1 MHAHAHAHN
10 EQSLS
15 KVIYWDRSWEDRQVV
30 HSDTAK
36 TSNLLHDCPWS
47 ALTSFMAIARRCSLQ
62 FNVFGLLRHAFD
74 LQPLTVTMT

>member
-36 TSNLLHDCPWS
+36 TSNLLHDYP
-47 ALTSFMAIARRCSLQ
+47 LTSLMATARRYSLQ